1 MKLHSHI
8 LFAALAAFVAVA
20 CSKQETESFEDVSNL
35 VVVKYNVTA
44 SSLTKTSLN
53 GKTVSW
59 TDGDKVN
66 VFDDKGTST
75 TGTIASGVL
84 TTAIAADAT
93 KIYVSYPYSAA
104 ATLSGSAI
112 STRLP
117 EIQRA
122 TAGSFDEN
130 ANLSVA
136 WGAKDASTLH
146 FLNAG
151 TIVKFSLA
159 TENVSEV
166 TVVSAG
172 GEAIAGAATL
182 SMSGESSEAGSVSA
196 VPASGAQSYVTLKPA
211 NGGHFSSAT
220 TYVVAVLPQTLAS
233 GVSIVA
239 NNTSNQ
245 ATYATVTDALTLKVN
260 TPVSFG
266 NLNISSFSNDL
277 YTQYNAGMPIIVAG
291 QVYRKA
297 VNGAAGLI
305 SITKKENILWYFLNR
320 TTGILF
326 FDDPSD
332 NHFYWATNTM
342 TATEKNG
349 NNDDFV
355 CISRYSDNP
364 VTIGITDNSGNGT
377 ALYSK
382 LVTGSLKFKNVNLDL
397 SPSSGGYIFNNN
409 GATSH
414 YDALH
419 FDGCTIKT
427 GKPSIY
433 YRSATGYGIKSIK
446 FIGCTFLCTQM
457 PGNLSLINCSG
468 TTSFAGFEE
477 VVFENNV
484 VCSSSPQSKFQTIV
498 NLTGSGAA
506 TPISVT
512 IRDNIFYN
520 VFYNTGSSVPQFRFS
535 QEVSPLVFENNIM
548 YSALEPGVA
557 QSYVELGN
565 ASQSTDDLHIGDNY
579 LYVASGTPV
588 NWKWTNKTA
597 VVEKQSETPFD
608 SFTFDSSYNPTY
620 SIKSAYLQYGPKQ

>member
-8 LFAALAAFVAVA
+8 LFAALAALVAVA
-20 CSKQETESFEDVSNL
+20 CSKQETESFGDVSNL
-35 VVVKYNVTA
+35 VEVKYNVTS

-75 TGTIASGVL
+75 TGTITSGVL

-159 TENVSEV
+159 TDNVSEV

-172 GEAIAGAATL
+172 GEAIASAATL

-211 NGGHFSSAT
+211 NGGHFSSGT
-220 TYVVAVLPQTLAS
+220 TYVAAVLPQTLAS

-239 NNTSNQ
+239 TDTSNKT
-245 ATYATVTDALTLKVN
+245 TYATVTDALTLKAN

-266 NLNISSFSNDL
+266 NLNITSYSSDL

-297 VNGAAGLI
+297 VNGAAELI
-305 SITKKENILWYFLNR
+305 TISKKENILWYFLNR
-320 TTGILF
+320 TKGILF

-332 NHFYWATNTM
+332 NHF
-342 TATEKNG
+342 
-349 NNDDFV
+349 
-355 CISRYSDNP
+355 
-364 VTIGITDNSGNGT
+364 
-377 ALYSK
+377 
-382 LVTGSLKFKNVNLDL
+382 
-397 SPSSGGYIFNNN
+397 
-409 GATSH
+409 
-414 YDALH
+414 
-419 FDGCTIKT
+419 
-427 GKPSIY
+427 
-433 YRSATGYGIKSIK
+433 
-446 FIGCTFLCTQM
+446 
-457 PGNLSLINCSG
+457 
-468 TTSFAGFEE
+468 
-477 VVFENNV
+477 
-484 VCSSSPQSKFQTIV
+484 
-498 NLTGSGAA
+498 
-506 TPISVT
+506 
-512 IRDNIFYN
+512 
-520 VFYNTGSSVPQFRFS
+520 
-535 QEVSPLVFENNIM
+535 
-548 YSALEPGVA
+548 
-557 QSYVELGN
+557 
-565 ASQSTDDLHIGDNY
+565 
-579 LYVASGTPV
+579 
-588 NWKWTNKTA
+588 
-597 VVEKQSETPFD
+597 
-608 SFTFDSSYNPTY
+608 
-620 SIKSAYLQYGPKQ
+620 